1 LRFGSIEGYHSAD
14 QRLAAFGAVTLSLQ
28 VACEFANGTTADV
41 KLETYR
47 QSSHLKPGAGSPYL
61 DPFRASFVQLGV
73 SHKF

>member
-1 LRFGSIEGYHSAD
+1 
-14 QRLAAFGAVTLSLQ
+14 
-28 VACEFANGTTADV
+28 VAYEFANGTTADV

-47 QSSHLKPGAGSPYL
+47 QSSHLKPGGGSPLL